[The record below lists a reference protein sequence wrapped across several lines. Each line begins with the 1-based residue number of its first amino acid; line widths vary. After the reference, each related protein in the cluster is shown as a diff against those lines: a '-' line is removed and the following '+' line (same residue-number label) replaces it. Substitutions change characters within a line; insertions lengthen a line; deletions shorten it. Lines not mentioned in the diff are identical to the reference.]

1 MATPYIVNWTVGLI
15 WPGFNRPDQPR
26 EFQILRR
33 QDRVFPWCPWWR
45 WRAPWC
51 AFRLTDTYAPS
62 DDRRLALSLPIGPKG
77 FHASARSFTYGT
89 SPGFCLLTA
98 ARSRTMHPATWQW
111 PATFGDCAFH
121 SAWQSRASSER
132 AAPRPAVVTSTD
144 HEKSPYRVRTRM
156 DGRAFFMP

>member
-62 DDRRLALSLPIGPKG
+62 DDRRRALGLPIGPET
-77 FHASARSFTYGT
+77 FHALFGSFADIASAA
-89 SPGFCLLTA
+89 FCLLA
-98 ARSRTMHPATWQW
+98 
-111 PATFGDCAFH
+111 
-121 SAWQSRASSER
+121 
-132 AAPRPAVVTSTD
+132 
-144 HEKSPYRVRTRM
+144 RTRSTTVIPTT
-156 DGRAFFMP
+156 GFRRTIFVAFDLAPTWESSAASVSAASRPPIGHSIITRHREKP